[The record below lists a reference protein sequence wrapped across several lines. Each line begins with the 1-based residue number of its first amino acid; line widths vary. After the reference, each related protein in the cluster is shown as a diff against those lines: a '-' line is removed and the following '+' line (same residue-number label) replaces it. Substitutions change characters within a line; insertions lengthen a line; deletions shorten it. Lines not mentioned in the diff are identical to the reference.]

1 MPDKMKIV
9 DNEDLVRDAKSNA
22 VLNTDLD
29 ALDKYKKRRARE
41 KQVNKVVEEVDSLR
55 QEMTEIK
62 SLLMQLVQ
70 RENHK

>member
-1 MPDKMKIV
+1 M
-9 DNEDLVRDAKSNA
+9 RDTKSNA

-29 ALDKYKKRRARE
+29 ALAKYKAKRARE
-41 KQVNKVVEEVDSLR
+41 KKINNVTEEVESLR

-70 RENHK
+70 RETNK

>member
-1 MPDKMKIV
+1 MLDKMKIV